1 MRRRDLLIGAA
12 AVAVAPAVVRAVTAH
27 TLRFIPQADLTIL
40 DPHVNTAYVTRNHG
54 YMVFD
59 TLYGLNGRYEASGQM
74 IAGHN
79 VENDGRL
86 WTLTLRDGLR
96 WHDGAPVLAR
106 DCAASIR
113 RWGAKDTFGQSLLAA
128 TDELSTPDDRRIVFR
143 LKRPFPLLPEALAK
157 TGVYM
162 PAMMPERLA
171 RTDPAVQVSEIV
183 GSGPFRWKPDERI
196 PGVRAVWDRFDGY
209 VPNPIGTP
217 DYTAGPK
224 IAYLDRVVWT
234 TVPDPATAAAALQA
248 NETDWWEYAAA
259 DLLPL
264 LRRNR
269 DIVTRVQDPAGQ
281 GALLRMNWLQP
292 PFDNPAIRRVVLHA
306 VVQSDFLT
314 AMLGDDRSLWHE
326 GAGAFTP
333 GTPLANDAGMQAI
346 DGPRDYDALRRD
358 LVAAGYKG
366 ETVALVV
373 PTDFP
378 NLKALSEVGAD
389 MLRRLGMNVDYQATD
404 WGTLLVRR
412 AKMSPVDAGG
422 WSLFFTFSS
431 GVDMATPAS
440 NLMMRGTGKAAWFGW
455 PSDLRLEE
463 LRDAWFAADSLSAQ
477 KEIARKLQQEVFETV
492 PFVPLGQYFQTTAY
506 RTSLS
511 GVLDGFA
518 TFWNVKLNA

>member
-1 MRRRDLLIGAA
+1 MKRRGLLVGAA
-12 AVAVAPAVVRAVTAH
+12 AVLAAPAIVRAEGAQ

-54 YMVFD
+54 YMVYD
-59 TLYGLNGRYEASGQM
+59 TLYGMNGRYEASGQM
-74 IAGHN
+74 VAGHR
-79 VENDGRL
+79 VEDDGRL

-96 WHDGAPVLAR
+96 WHDGTPVLAR
-106 DCAASIR
+106 DCVASIR
-113 RWGAKDTFGQSLLAA
+113 RWGAKDTFGQALLAA
-128 TDELSTPDDRRIVFR
+128 TDELSAPDDQRIVFR
-143 LKRPFPLLPEALAK
+143 LKRAFPLLPAALAK

-171 RTDPAVQVSEIV
+171 VADPAIPVSEIV
-183 GSGPFRWKPDERI
+183 GSGPFRWKADERV
-196 PGVRAVWDRFDGY
+196 PGARAVWERYPGY
-209 VPNPIGTP
+209 VPNPSGPP
-217 DYTAGPK
+217 DYTAGAK

-234 TVPDPATAAAALQA
+234 TVPDPATAGAALQA

-269 DIVTRVQDPAGQ
+269 RITARVQDPAGQ
-281 GALLRMNWLQP
+281 CALLRMNWLQP
-292 PFDNPAIRRVVLHA
+292 PFDNPRIRRIVLHA

-314 AMLGDDRSLWHE
+314 AMLGDDPALWHD

-333 GTPLANDAGMQAI
+333 GTPLANDTGMQAI
-346 DGPRDYDALRRD
+346 RGPRDIDALRRD
-358 LVAAGYKG
+358 LVAAGYNG

-378 NLKALSEVGAD
+378 NLKALSDVGAD
-389 MLRRLGMNVDYQATD
+389 MLRKLGMTVDYQATD

-412 AKMSPVDAGG
+412 AKMDPVDAGG

-455 PSDLRLEE
+455 PTDPRLEE
-463 LRDAWFAADSLSAQ
+463 LRDAWFAADGLPAQ
-477 KEIARKLQQEVFETV
+477 QEIAGKLQSEVFETV

-506 RTSLS
+506 RTSVG

-518 TFWNVKLNA
+518 AFWNVKLNA